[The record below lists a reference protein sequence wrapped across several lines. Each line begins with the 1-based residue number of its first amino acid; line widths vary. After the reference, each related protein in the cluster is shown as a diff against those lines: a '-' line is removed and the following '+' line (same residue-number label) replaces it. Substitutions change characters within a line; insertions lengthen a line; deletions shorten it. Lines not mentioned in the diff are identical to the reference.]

1 MTSSPVAA
9 SSTGLDRFGVGGD
22 RFVSLPARAAGGFDL
37 KKKYLGRNARVAC
50 LHRTTRVDPHVASVA
65 RRSTGPSRAVDSR
78 DNRTGGAGS
87 AAARRDADR
96 ARAPAATGGVETVD
110 APGQSARVLGSASRI
125 RAGAAE
131 GSGVRAS
138 SEKDGGRVGR
148 ILTDCRSNRTDPW
161 LRVRREA
168 GCARSADVDLCV
180 LANRLSRG
188 KLSRHEANLNA
199 GANPYYTARETFRVV
214 NFI

>member
-1 MTSSPVAA
+1 MSVHRRFLFMTSSPVAA
-9 SSTGLDRFGVGGD
+9 SSTGLDRFGGGGD

-96 ARAPAATGGVETVD
+96 ARRPRDDGRAWKPLTPPVRLRACWRAQPAFAWEPRGVR
-110 APGQSARVLGSASRI
+110 GRGFAR
-125 RAGAAE
+125 RAG
-131 GSGVRAS
+131 
-138 SEKDGGRVGR
+138 DGGRGGG

-161 LRVRREA
+161 LRVRREMA
-168 GCARSADVDLCV
+168 GGARMLTCAWQSAQLVENCP
-180 LANRLSRG
+180 ATRQ
-188 KLSRHEANLNA
+188 
-199 GANPYYTARETFRVV
+199 
-214 NFI
+214 I

>member
-1 MTSSPVAA
+1 MSVHRRFLFMTSSPVAA
-9 SSTGLDRFGVGGD
+9 SSTGLDRFGGGGD

-78 DNRTGGAGS
+78 DDRAGEAGS

-96 ARAPAATGGVETVD
+96 ARRPRRRGGVETVD

-138 SEKDGGRVGR
+138 SERWRAGRENTHGLPQQPHRPMVKG
-148 ILTDCRSNRTDPW
+148 
-161 LRVRREA
+161 A
-168 GCARSADVDLCV
+168 
-180 LANRLSRG
+180 SRG
-188 KLSRHEANLNA
+188 GVCAER
-199 GANPYYTARETFRVV
+199 RC
-214 NFI
+214 